1 VTTTAGSVQA
11 LLASPLLE
19 GVGDELLDAV
29 RAEAA
34 IADGTYA
41 WPANVAPRPAFVRL
55 QTLRDGEEVVRQGD
69 LTTELVVVLSGQF
82 EALQSRGGR
91 EVFLHRPYDA
101 GTWFG
106 EVSAHSHH
114 PALATWRAIGET
126 TIAALE
132 ARLFSRLYA
141 EDETFRARIDAT
153 YRDNLGLHLRA
164 SSLCRDL
171 DDTAIA
177 ALERQAQLVTFD
189 EGAVVAEAGKPAETF
204 WLVRAGAIACS
215 TVVDGA
221 ERVLAFYK
229 GNATFGEHAVATAG
243 AMWPATYKAL
253 MRTSL
258 VALPRRA
265 LASLSDRA
273 RDDLTRAANR
283 LIGAADLDAVR
294 TGSGGAL
301 GTGVLDELHV
311 MVERESVKG
320 GRALV
325 IDRSKCVRCNMCVE
339 SCVAVHD
346 DGVPRLS
353 KVGTP
358 VATDEV
364 LVTACYHCE
373 LPQCMLSCEY
383 AAIRRDAQGRVRFE
397 YDNCVGCASCIDGC
411 PYGVIRLVEPGPPPP
426 PIQPLLASLPLI
438 GRWFRREEPAP
449 AAATATTA
457 AAADGGGGCRAEDRL
472 VRRRREDQPGH
483 RQDDQVR
490 PVRGAAVR
498 GVRLQLPDDGDHAA
512 RAAEPVRPWLSR
524 PGPAR
529 RRVRWRSRAS
539 SSRTRPASC
548 CRRPAR

>member
-1 VTTTAGSVQA
+1 MTTAVGTLDA
-11 LLASPLLE
+11 LLATPLLE

-34 IADGTYA
+34 ITAGTWQ
-41 WPANVAPRPAFVRL
+41 WPAGVAPRAGFVRF
-55 QTLRDGEEVVRQGD
+55 QTLQDGEEIVRQGD
-69 LTTELVVVLSGQF
+69 LTTELIVVLSGQI

-114 PALATWRAIGET
+114 PALATWRAVGDAT
-126 TIAALE
+126 VAALE

-141 EDETFRARIDAT
+141 EDETFRTRIDAT

-171 DDTAIA
+171 DDAAIA
-177 ALERQAQLVTFD
+177 ALERDAQLVTLD
-189 EGAVVAEAGKPAETF
+189 EGAVLAEAGKPAETF

-229 GNATFGEHAVATAG
+229 GNATVGEHAVATAG

-258 VALPRRA
+258 VAVPRRA
-265 LASLSDRA
+265 LAALTERA
-273 RDDLTRAANR
+273 RADLTRAANR
-283 LIGAADLDAVR
+283 LIGNADLDAVR

-301 GTGVLDELHV
+301 GAGVLDELHV

-325 IDRSKCVRCNMCVE
+325 IDRQKCVRCNMCVE

-346 DGVPRLS
+346 DAVPRLS

-364 LVTACYHCE
+364 LITACYHCE

-383 AAIRRDAQGRVRFE
+383 AAIRRDPQGRVRFE

-411 PYGVIRLVEPGPPPP
+411 PYGVIRLVEPAPPPP
-426 PIQPLLASLPLI
+426 PIQPLLASLPLL
-438 GRWFRREEPAP
+438 GRWFRRDDAAP
-449 AAATATTA
+449 AAASTTPTGSCGVGAKVNQVSGKTIKCDLCAGLPFEACVYNCPTTA
-457 AAADGGGGCRAEDRL
+457 ITRRQPQSLFD
-472 VRRRREDQPGH
+472 RRRG
-483 RQDDQVR
+483 
-490 PVRGAAVR
+490 
-498 GVRLQLPDDGDHAA
+498 L
-512 RAAEPVRPWLSR
+512 
-524 PGPAR
+524 
-529 RRVRWRSRAS
+529 
-539 SSRTRPASC
+539 
-548 CRRPAR
+548 